1 MILKYPENIC
11 MLCIPM
17 VMHKNPSDKSIYHWD
32 FYALLGFLNGGK
44 SHENY

>member
-1 MILKYPENIC
+1 
-11 MLCIPM
+11 MLCMPM

-32 FYALLGFLNGGK
+32 FYALLNGGK

>member
-1 MILKYPENIC
+1 

-32 FYALLGFLNGGK
+32 
-44 SHENY
+44 

>member
-17 VMHKNPSDKSIYHWD
+17 VMHKNPSDKSIGSLSTSVGETITH
-32 FYALLGFLNGGK
+32 
-44 SHENY
+44 

>member
-1 MILKYPENIC
+1 

-32 FYALLGFLNGGK
+32 FIALFGFL
-44 SHENY
+44 

>member
-17 VMHKNPSDKSIYHWD
+17 VIYT
-32 FYALLGFLNGGK
+32 
-44 SHENY
+44 S

>member
-1 MILKYPENIC
+1 

-32 FYALLGFLNGGK
+32 FY
-44 SHENY
+44 

>member
-1 MILKYPENIC
+1 
-11 MLCIPM
+11 MLCMPM

-32 FYALLGFLNGGK
+32 FMPWVLNGGK

>member
-17 VMHKNPSDKSIYHWD
+17 VMHK
-32 FYALLGFLNGGK
+32 
-44 SHENY
+44 